1 MKRREA
7 IAGIA
12 SIGTLGGG
20 VALLQNGFPSFGG
33 ESDSSDVYLEGEDNG
48 PSEIQTIDAGASEAG
63 TQVLPPEGTV
73 SVLNFFVTYCG
84 YCKRQM
90 EPLGEAR
97 ERIDDDVRFLSI
109 TTQSIGKTL
118 EEDELREWWNDY
130 DGAWDVGHGSSMSF
144 RQDHNVVGTPVTLV
158 VDTAG
163 EAVLNEG
170 AGITGVGEIV
180 DAVNAAR
187 DGNEA

>member
-12 SIGTLGGG
+12 SVGTLGSG
-20 VALLQNGFPSFGG
+20 VALLQNGFPSIGG
-33 ESDSSDVYLEGEDNG
+33 DGDSEDVYLEGEDTG

-63 TQVLPPEGTV
+63 TQVLPPEGQV

-97 ERIDDDVRFLSI
+97 ERIDDDVQFLSI

-118 EEDELREWWNDY
+118 EEAELRQWWDDY
-130 DGAWDVGHGSSMSF
+130 DGAWDVGHGSSRSF
-144 RQDHNVVGTPVTLV
+144 RQEYNVIGTPTTV
-158 VDTAG
+158 VIDADG
-163 EAVLNEG
+163 EATLNEG
-170 AGITGVGEIV
+170 AGIIGDGQIV
-180 DAVNAAR
+180 DAVKSAI
-187 DGNEA
+187 DGDA